1 MNSEYFFDIGFQDT
15 EHRPGVHCT
24 VLNTVRYT
32 VCFPSSN
39 ASSPVVLLAI
49 DLLSTM
55 SCCVCIFQVNGLL
68 HIAGQIGLIPGSME
82 LSDTME
88 SQAKLGLRHLKRIL
102 QVYSMGLWNIVQ
114 VTKDLLMI

>member
-1 MNSEYFFDIGFQDT
+1 
-15 EHRPGVHCT
+15 
-24 VLNTVRYT
+24 
-32 VCFPSSN
+32 
-39 ASSPVVLLAI
+39 
-49 DLLSTM
+49 M
-55 SCCVCIFQVNGLL
+55 SCGVGIFQVNGLL

>member
-1 MNSEYFFDIGFQDT
+1 
-15 EHRPGVHCT
+15 
-24 VLNTVRYT
+24 
-32 VCFPSSN
+32 
-39 ASSPVVLLAI
+39 
-49 DLLSTM
+49 M
-55 SCCVCIFQVNGLL
+55 SRCVCIFQVNGLL

-114 VTKDLLMI
+114 VINDLLMI